1 MNLAVFLISTIVFF
15 TLIIIGLVYMA
26 LREEKKVRFL
36 NQKNRGNMR
45 QSHITEIGHSGC
57 ELRILNKFEG

>member
-36 NQKNRGNMR
+36 NQKNRVKYG
-45 QSHITEIGHSGC
+45 QSYNREIGHSGC